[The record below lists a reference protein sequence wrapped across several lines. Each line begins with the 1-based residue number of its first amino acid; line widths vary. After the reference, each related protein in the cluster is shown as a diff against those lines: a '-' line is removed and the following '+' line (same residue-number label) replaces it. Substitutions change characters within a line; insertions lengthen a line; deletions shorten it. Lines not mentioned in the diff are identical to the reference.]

1 MLQSLSHLRCDHV
14 NHRHIAGGSKTNT
27 GWNSTM
33 HSAYPPDFNF
43 LIARVLSSL
52 RSSAPLVSSA
62 QPPPQPNV
70 DVTAAQS
77 TPPANNATQHA
88 APGADIP
95 PTTQSPNGTDQ

>member
-14 NHRHIAGGSKTNT
+14 NHRHIAGGSKTGT

-52 RSSAPLVSSA
+52 CSSTPLVSSA

-70 DVTAAQS
+70 DITATRSA
-77 TPPANNATQHA
+77 PPANDATRSA
-88 APGADIP
+88 GPGAAIP
-95 PTTQSPNGTDQ
+95 PAV